1 MFRQTGMPSTLF
13 PFSTSSIV
21 SIIKLRTSYVLRVLI
36 RMELGIQTQTR
47 PKLRFGSIRGMD
59 GYVYH
64 HYEPPDTPGSDQ
76 VVHLNI
82 KCSGTGLSNSSGRS
96 QDSCSLLRTS

>member
-13 PFSTSSIV
+13 PFSTSSVV
-21 SIIKLRTSYVLRVLI
+21 SIIKPRTSYVLRVLI
-36 RMELGIQTQTR
+36 RMELGVQTQTR

-59 GYVYH
+59 GYVYQ
-64 HYEPPDTPGSDQ
+64 HYEPPDTSGSDQ

-82 KCSGTGLSNSSGRS
+82 NAVALG
-96 QDSCSLLRTS
+96 